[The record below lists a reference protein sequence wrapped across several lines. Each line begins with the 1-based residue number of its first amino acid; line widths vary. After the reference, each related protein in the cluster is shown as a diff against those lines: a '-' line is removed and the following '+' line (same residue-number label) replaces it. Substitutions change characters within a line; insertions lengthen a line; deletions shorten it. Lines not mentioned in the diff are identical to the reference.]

1 MPVSKITPNVAFL
14 GEESSINPLVKE
26 QQQLGSIAGLK
37 PYDIE
42 KGLIL
47 ELKTLHN
54 HL

>member
-1 MPVSKITPNVAFL
+1 MK
-14 GEESSINPLVKE
+14 EESPINPFVKQ
-26 QQQLGSIAGLK
+26 QQQLGSIAGMK
-37 PYDIE
+37 SYDIE